1 MEDGIEKAGWGSAQ
15 EIHPKGNGKGRTGQR
30 GKQTHSEDAAEAS
43 ANPMGGGAGALIRAI
58 PNRSKGPCN
67 VPLAS
72 PALDCPQAR
81 QFSSEGGREE

>member
-43 ANPMGGGAGALIRAI
+43 ANPMGGG
-58 PNRSKGPCN
+58 
-67 VPLAS
+67 
-72 PALDCPQAR
+72 
-81 QFSSEGGREE
+81 GGCAH